1 MDSYVVLLI
10 FYNMLKGT
18 VIIVDLFQLEIET
31 DLRQQA
37 AGDYFSVYCHLTLR
51 AVGVF

>member
-1 MDSYVVLLI
+1 MLLI
-10 FYNMLKGT
+10 FYNLLKGT
-18 VIIVDLFQLEIET
+18 VIIVDLFQLELEIET
-31 DLRQQA
+31 DLRQQV